1 MNYLQEAIEKAS
13 GSSWIFMQNN
23 PTITALMP
31 GITPLLASIQS
42 TNASITTTKV
52 QQEVAQSADTQLKKQ
67 LRSTII
73 LQGKDIARRG
83 VAMASNTNNTALVS
97 LLNYSDTDFSR
108 STDSKLVSISQ
119 VIRDA
124 ANTNATALAAYGVTP
139 AMIATLQTTINS
151 FSAAILKVRIDSTGS
166 SETTQQL
173 ATNFKTLKATWKK
186 IDTLVEMLRISHP
199 AFYSE
204 YQKVRKVIARG
215 HASVALKFKTI
226 NAHTGMPEPNVTLT
240 ITPVNGTQK
249 SITGNSKPIFIKKTT
264 LKGGGFLRNLPDGTY
279 NITATKSGFQ
289 ESTITISVVN
299 GQSTLVTIQLLAEQ
313 NYGTA

>member
-1 MNYLQEAIEKAS
+1 MNYLQEAIERAS
-13 GSSWIFMQNN
+13 GSSWMFMQNN
-23 PTITALMP
+23 PTITPLMP

-52 QQEVAQSADTQLKKQ
+52 QQQVAQSVDTQLKKQ
-67 LRSTII
+67 LRSTSI
-73 LQGKDIARRG
+73 LLGKDIARRG
-83 VAMASNTNNTALVS
+83 VAMASNTNNTALLS
-97 LLNYSDTDFSR
+97 LLNYSDTEFSKC
-108 STDSKLVSISQ
+108 TDSKLASICQ

-124 ANTNATALAAYGVTP
+124 ANTNVTALAPYGVTP

-151 FSAAILKVRIDSTGS
+151 FNAAILKVRVDSTGS
-166 SETTQQL
+166 SETTKQL
-173 ATNFKTLKATWKK
+173 ATYFKTLTATWKK

-215 HASVALKFKTI
+215 RTSVALKFKTI
-226 NAHTGMPEPNVTLT
+226 NAHTGIAEPNVTLV
-240 ITPVNGTQK
+240 ITPANGTQK
-249 SITGNSKPIFIKKTT
+249 AMATNNKPIYIKKTT
-264 LKGGGFLRNLPDGTY
+264 IKGGAYLRNLPDGTY

-289 ESTITISVVN
+289 DSIVTISVVN
-299 GQSTLVTIQLLAEQ
+299 GQSTSVTIQLLAEQ